1 MQDLRS
7 QLIAQLGATPPP
19 DEAPAASGEVDPLG
33 ATAHLESPWVAM
45 LHGVLPVGGVAA
57 LPQDAKLARCQQAT
71 AQALKA
77 LKKAGRGR
85 DARALAKARDE
96 YLARREKLAWGR
108 VKARFQEA
116 GASDKAYR
124 GLKQGD
130 ADPERVLRHLDKV
143 SDGELAA
150 AGARRLRELLGR

>member
-1 MQDLRS
+1 MLDLRS
-7 QLIAQLGATPPP
+7 QLIAQLGAAPPP
-19 DEAPAASGEVDPLG
+19 DDVPAASDAVDLLG
-33 ATAHLESPWVAM
+33 ATAHLESPWVDM

-57 LPQDAKLARCQQAT
+57 LPRDAKLARCQQAT
-71 AQALKA
+71 AQVIKA

-85 DARALAKARDE
+85 DARALVKARDE

-108 VKARFQEA
+108 VKARFQAA

-130 ADPERVLRHLDKV
+130 ADPERVLRQLEKV
-143 SDGELAA
+143 SDEELAA
-150 AGARRLRELLGR
+150 AGARRLQELLGQ

>member
-7 QLIAQLGATPPP
+7 QLIAQLGAKPPP
-19 DEAPAASGEVDPLG
+19 DEAQAPMAEVDPLG
-33 ATAHLESPWVAM
+33 ATAHQDSAWVDM

-57 LPQDAKLARCQQAT
+57 LPRDAKLARCQQAT

-85 DARALAKARDE
+85 EAKALAKARDE
-96 YLARREKLAWGR
+96 YLSRRTKLAWGR

-124 GLKQGD
+124 GLKQGG
-130 ADPERVLRHLDKV
+130 ADPERVLGRLDKV
-143 SDGELAA
+143 TDEELAA
-150 AGARRLRELLGR
+150 AGARRLRELLGQ